1 MHHNSTNQ
9 MQHATVGYPSS
20 ASSAKRFCLGREDG
34 QALVEL
40 AFVLP
45 VLLLLVFGIVR
56 FGIALNSANDD
67 THLANEVARYAAV
80 NENPSCAGCTTGLAA
95 WGKSQADS
103 GALKSKGEV
112 CIKFPEDAATKTSG
126 QIGDPVEVVVKQPI
140 KWLPILNVGSP
151 ISRKAVMRL
160 EAAPTM
166 YAKECA

>member
-9 MQHATVGYPSS
+9 MQHVTVGGLPG
-20 ASSAKRFCLGREDG
+20 ATRAGRFALGREDG
-34 QALVEL
+34 QAMVEL

-67 THLANEVARYAAV
+67 THLANEIARYAAV
-80 NENPSCAGCTTGLAA
+80 NENPSCATCTTGLAA
-95 WGKSQADS
+95 WGKSQGDS
-103 GALKSKGEV
+103 SALKSKGEV

-126 QIGDPVEVVVKQPI
+126 QLGDPVEVIVKQPI
-140 KWLPILNVGSP
+140 KWLPIVGIASS

-160 EAAPTM
+160 EAIPTT
-166 YAKECA
+166 YGKECA